1 MMKQAQLQDRL
12 ARGLGQAARRIGE
25 PYDVFR
31 PKGPVAPLSPG
42 NRLVNLPVGFH
53 GEDKDW
59 QRSARYG
66 QPLWYAVHDT
76 SYTRPG
82 DYLAGPAGTFF
93 IAAQPA
99 LLPAVCVL
107 TNRILTLRRP
117 DGATR
122 LGANGYGGVEARD
135 EEILLG
141 GWPASV
147 LTEVRGQRSG
157 GALPGE
163 AGPSNWSVLL
173 PALPAAASVDL
184 RPDDL
189 VTDGSGLTAVV
200 SAAERSELGWRLL
213 IIQAVT

>member
-1 MMKQAQLQDRL
+1 MSGA
-12 ARGLGQAARRIGE
+12 GGCAAFWA
-25 PYDVFR
+25 Y
-31 PKGPVAPLSPG
+31 
-42 NRLVNLPVGFH
+42 
-53 GEDKDW
+53 
-59 QRSARYG
+59 
-66 QPLWYAVHDT
+66 
-76 SYTRPG
+76 RPG

-107 TNRILTLRRP
+107 TNRILTLHRP
-117 DGATR
+117 DGAVH
-122 LGANGYGGVEARD
+122 LGVNGYGGVERKD
-135 EEILLG
+135 EEILLD

-147 LTEVRGQRSG
+147 LMEVRSQRGG

-163 AGPSNWSVLL
+163 AGPSTWSVLL
-173 PALPAAASVDL
+173 PALPAAASLDL

-213 IIQAVT
+213 ITEAVT